1 MKTSFLN
8 EFMALEKHL
17 NFSNAARELSITQSA
32 LSRHIQKL
40 EEEMGVPL
48 FHRTTQ
54 KIDLTPYGEAL
65 IPHAKAIL
73 EHSRAFSQECAEIK
87 ERSPNHII
95 LGCCGFPNYY
105 GITGFLSAF
114 KAAYPR
120 AVMDVR
126 IGSTDEN
133 LRWLQEGDVNA
144 AFVHNITNLAQEY
157 QLLPFCRDWLS
168 AVLPADHPLAE
179 HETVSLYDLRD
190 ETFYLRHS
198 KDSLMDKLEMRT
210 LRSAG
215 FEPKL
220 SHNRGTWGDSV
231 INRGREVSL
240 ALRGLSDKLRG
251 NMHLKICE
259 IRPIISVDVCFI
271 YSKKAP
277 APGLMK
283 PFSEMV
289 EQQAHMIANG

>member
-17 NFSNAARELSITQSA
+17 NFSNAAKELSITQSA

-65 IPHAKAIL
+65 IPHARAIL
-73 EHSRAFSQECAEIK
+73 EHCRAFSQECAEIK
-87 ERSPNHII
+87 ERRPNQLI

-105 GITGFLSAF
+105 GITDFLAAF
-114 KAAYPR
+114 KAEYPR

-133 LRWLQEGDVNA
+133 LRWLQEGSINA
-144 AFVHNITNLAQEY
+144 AFVHDITDLPQEY
-157 QLLPFCRDWLS
+157 QALPFCRDWLS
-168 AVLPADHPLAE
+168 VVLPADHPLAE
-179 HETVSLYDLRD
+179 HEAVSLCDLRD

-198 KDSLMDKLEMRT
+198 KDSLMDKLEMRI
-210 LRSAG
+210 LRGSG

-240 ALRGLSDKLRG
+240 ALQGLSDKLRG
-251 NMHLKICE
+251 NLHLKVCE
-259 IRPIISVDVCFI
+259 IRPIIPVNVCFI
-271 YSKKAP
+271 YSKKTP

-283 PFSEMV
+283 LFSELV
-289 EQQAHMIANG
+289 EKQARIMMNG

>member
-54 KIDLTPYGEAL
+54 KIELTPYGEAL

-73 EHSRAFSQECAEIK
+73 EHSRAFSRECAEIK

-133 LRWLQEGDVNA
+133 LRWLQEGDINA
-144 AFVHNITNLAQEY
+144 AFVHNITDLTQEY
-157 QLLPFCRDWLS
+157 QPLPFCRDWLS

-179 HETVSLYDLRD
+179 QETVSLYDLRN

-198 KDSLMDKLEMRT
+198 KDSLMDKLEMRI
-210 LRSAG
+210 LRSV
-215 FEPKL
+215 
-220 SHNRGTWGDSV
+220 H
-231 INRGREVSL
+231 
-240 ALRGLSDKLRG
+240 
-251 NMHLKICE
+251 
-259 IRPIISVDVCFI
+259 
-271 YSKKAP
+271 
-277 APGLMK
+277 
-283 PFSEMV
+283 
-289 EQQAHMIANG
+289 

>member
-17 NFSNAARELSITQSA
+17 NFSKAARELSITQSA

-157 QLLPFCRDWLS
+157 QPIPFCRDWLS

-240 ALRGLSDKLRG
+240 ALRGLSNKLQG

-259 IRPIISVDVCFI
+259 IRPIIPVDVCFI
-271 YSKKAP
+271 CSKKAP
-277 APGLMK
+277 APGLMR